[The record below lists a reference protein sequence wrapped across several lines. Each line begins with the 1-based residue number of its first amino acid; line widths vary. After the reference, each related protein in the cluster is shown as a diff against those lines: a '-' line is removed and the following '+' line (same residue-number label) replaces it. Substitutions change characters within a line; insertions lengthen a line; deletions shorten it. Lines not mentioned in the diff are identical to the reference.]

1 MSFFNSLNVS
11 VSALNAQ
18 NVRMDTISQN
28 LSNVD
33 TTRTA
38 DGGVYKRKAVIFEE
52 ITDANTFTNMF
63 GKVMNQTS
71 SGGGVKVSE
80 IVEDESD
87 GPIEYNPTHPDAD
100 EEGYVIKPNVN
111 VVEEMINMISAN
123 RAYETNLTAI
133 NTTKSM
139 ISKTLEISS

>member
-1 MSFFNSLNVS
+1 MSFFNTLNVS

-38 DGGVYKRKAVIFEE
+38 DGDVYKRKAVIFEE
-52 ITDANTFTNMF
+52 ITDANSFTNMF
-63 GKVMNQTS
+63 GRVVNQKS
-71 SGGGVKVSE
+71 SNGGVKVSE
-80 IVEDESD
+80 IVEDDTE
-87 GPIEYNPTHPDAD
+87 GPIEYNPSHPDAD
-100 EEGYVIKPNVN
+100 EDGYVQKPNVN
-111 VVEEMINMISAN
+111 IVEEMLNMISAN

>member
-38 DGGVYKRKAVIFEE
+38 DGDVYKRKAVIFEE
-52 ITDANTFTNMF
+52 ITGENTFTNMF
-63 GKVMNQTS
+63 GKVMNQES
-71 SGGGVKVSE
+71 SSGGVKVSE
-80 IVEDESD
+80 IVDDESE

-100 EEGYVIKPNVN
+100 EEGYVQKPNVN